1 MTGLEFN
8 KDAPIYW
15 HGKPIQIRQK
25 VELRNWEFTLA
36 AIVASSTLLQ
46 AIAAMFPFGGD
57 AETN

>member
-1 MTGLEFN
+1 MLRSTGMKNQF
-8 KDAPIYW
+8 
-15 HGKPIQIRQK
+15 QIRQK